1 MKNKNAAGMAAFFL
15 FLGLFNLFQPIIDEP
30 AGYGG
35 FVGDG
40 GHIVAR
46 EPAALAEFF
55 LLQVNFTSGVV
66 CRETYH
72 ESERIGPGL

>member
-1 MKNKNAAGMAAFFL
+1 MKKNAAISAAFFL
-15 FLGLFNLFQPIIDEP
+15 SLGLFTLFQPIIDEP
-30 AGYGG
+30 AGDGG

-40 GHIVAR
+40 WHIVAC

-55 LLQVNFTSGVV
+55 LLQVNFSSGVV

-72 ESERIGPGL
+72 QSERVGPWL